1 MCQSPLRFQK
11 AIRGTEMHSSEKAF
25 LFWLT
30 RVWLILIVR
39 LLLFAQLIQEI
50 HYLVLWRLLLL
61 LRLCLIGLSRIRILS
76 LSGTAVRL
84 LTSRESAENSLYAVL
99 SAARLCV
106 LPDQRTENSG
116 GQLRRIR

>member
-1 MCQSPLRFQK
+1 
-11 AIRGTEMHSSEKAF
+11 MHSSEKAF

-30 RVWLILIVR
+30 RVWLTLIVR

-50 HYLVLWRLLLL
+50 IYLVPWRLLLL

-76 LSGTAVRL
+76 LSGTVAVRL